1 MFEYKSLKQQLID
14 ERNKNVVLKA
24 QSDKN
29 TSDIDYIAMMSDIE
43 LETDEQEEAE
53 GDNDEHQV

>member
-1 MFEYKSLKQQLID
+1 MFRYKSLGQQLID

-29 TSDIDYIAMMSDIE
+29 TSDIDYIAMMSNIDLEIE
-43 LETDEQEEAE
+43 EDNLEGEIYDGSEE
-53 GDNDEHQV
+53 

>member
-1 MFEYKSLKQQLID
+1 MFKYTSLRDQIIE
-14 ERNKNVVLKA
+14 ERNKNIVLKA
-24 QSDKN
+24 QADKN
-29 TSDIDYIAMMSDIE
+29 ASDIDYIAMMSDIE

>member
-1 MFEYKSLKQQLID
+1 MFKYTSLRDQIID

-29 TSDIDYIAMMSDIE
+29 ASDIDYIAMMSDID
-43 LETDEQEEAE
+43 LEIEEDNLE
-53 GDNDEHQV
+53 GEIYDGSEE

>member
-43 LETDEQEEAE
+43 LDMGETEDDEIEQ
-53 GDNDEHQV
+53 

>member
-1 MFEYKSLKQQLID
+1 MFRYKSLGQQLID

-43 LETDEQEEAE
+43 LDTGETEEDQIEQ
-53 GDNDEHQV
+53 

>member
-24 QSDKN
+24 QADKN
-29 TSDIDYIAMMSDIE
+29 ASDIDYIAMMSDIE
-43 LETDEQEEAE
+43 LDAGETEENQIEQ
-53 GDNDEHQV
+53 

>member
-1 MFEYKSLKQQLID
+1 MFRYKSLGQQLIE
-14 ERNKNVVLKA
+14 ERKKNALLKEQA
-24 QSDKN
+24 DQN
-29 TSDIDYIAMMSDIE
+29 TANIDYIAMMSDIE

>member
-29 TSDIDYIAMMSDIE
+29 ASDIDYIAMMSDIE
-43 LETDEQEEAE
+43 LDAGETEEDQIEQ
-53 GDNDEHQV
+53 